1 MIVIKTNTLAA
12 CQLSISETTGIKKM
26 IELASDHPAAS
37 SGEALAFKFLKSVDG
52 DGEVN
57 IHDVLYYFEANVVC
71 ACLTARSRGVM
82 LSEFWEIIEL
92 KKASQDKL
100 EAINKALEDYDHVK
114 ATKLL
119 RALNGDTLDQVL
131 TVIRAGGKDIKQ
143 TNNYELLLYRAG
155 YEIKD

>member
-1 MIVIKTNTLAA
+1 
-12 CQLSISETTGIKKM
+12 
-26 IELASDHPAAS
+26 
-37 SGEALAFKFLKSVDG
+37 
-52 DGEVN
+52 
-57 IHDVLYYFEANVVC
+57 
-71 ACLTARSRGVM
+71 M

-100 EAINKALEDYDHVK
+100 EAINKVLEDYDHVK

-131 TVIRAGGKDIKQ
+131 TVIRAGGKDTKQ